1 LKSPNEEKI
10 KLWGGRFTSGTA
22 SSVEAFTA
30 SIDVDARLYRH
41 DIAGSIAHARM
52 LARQRIISAR
62 DARKIVRGLKAIER
76 EIESGKFAFS
86 PNDEDIHMNIERR
99 LTEKIGAA
107 GGKLHTA
114 RSRNDQVA
122 LDTRLFL
129 REEVRLI
136 VQSLQSLG
144 RELARA
150 ARRHLDV
157 IMPGYTHLQRAQPV
171 LFAHHLLAYFE
182 MFERDRERF
191 ASCLERI
198 NVLPLGAGALAGT
211 TFPIDRNYVAK
222 LLDFPRVA
230 KNSIDAVSDRDFILE
245 FLSASAILF
254 VHLSRLAE
262 ELILWS
268 SHEFGFVEL
277 PDRYCTGSSMMPQKK
292 NPDVPELIRGKSGRV
307 FGHLHALLTTMKGL
321 PLAYN
326 RDLQEDKTPL
336 FDAVAT
342 VGICLEAMAGA
353 LATAKFRA
361 DRMRAALDAGFLTA
375 TEVADWLSARG
386 IPFREAHELTGKLV
400 REAMNRGIT
409 LQQLPLEALRSFHP
423 AFDASVY
430 DVLDAE
436 VAVERRTGF
445 GAPSAAQVEKA
456 IASAR
461 ARLKSTPD

>member
-336 FDAVAT
+336 FDTVDTVKASVAI
-342 VGICLEAMAGA
+342 VRELMGELKVRKDKM
-353 LATAKFRA
+353 LAAARDGFMNATDLADYLVHRGLPFRTAHAISGKIVQHCI
-361 DRMRAALDAGFLTA
+361 DRGCRIEELPLTELRRFSA
-375 TEVADWLSARG
+375 KIERNVYNYLSAESVVGR
-386 IPFREAHELTGKLV
+386 H
-400 REAMNRGIT
+400 
-409 LQQLPLEALRSFHP
+409 RSFGGT
-423 AFDASVY
+423 ARSN
-430 DVLDAE
+430 VL
-436 VAVERRTGF
+436 R
-445 GAPSAAQVEKA
+445 
-456 IASAR
+456 
-461 ARLKSTPD
+461 RLKQLRV